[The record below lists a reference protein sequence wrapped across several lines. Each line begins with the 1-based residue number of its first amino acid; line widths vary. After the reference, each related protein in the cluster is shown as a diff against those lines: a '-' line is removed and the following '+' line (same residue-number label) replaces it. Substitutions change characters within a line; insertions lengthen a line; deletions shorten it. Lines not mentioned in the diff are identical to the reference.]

1 MIFNWFY
8 CLYYC
13 FYDLCV
19 GVCYF
24 LVFCC
29 WCVLDFSCCHV
40 VFNNVV
46 DVICSY
52 DLCVICCCVLIVVID
67 FYYFLLFVALIFN
80 DFC

>member
-1 MIFNWFY
+1 M
-8 CLYYC
+8 
-13 FYDLCV
+13 
-19 GVCYF
+19 
-24 LVFCC
+24 
-29 WCVLDFSCCHV
+29 
-40 VFNNVV
+40 FNNVV